1 MPLVYRA
8 RLRISTGAGK
18 EAAVRAEEMRD
29 IIISKL
35 KDGPKTTPELV
46 EMTGFSPEQIRER
59 MRRAKV
65 EGMVESAVIDKEF
78 MWYDKKQW
86 DHVVQVK
93 EDKGPITFGEL
104 RRISHYIRPNF
115 RIRVYDCVPKR
126 GEETAGVIRMKHI
139 DKIYRHVVTF
149 KEGGSTTLVKLAQ
162 YFRDGSR
169 NRCIK

>member
-8 RLRISTGAGK
+8 RLRNSTGAGK

-78 MWYDKKQW
+78 MWHDKKT
-86 DHVVQVK
+86 V
-93 EDKGPITFGEL
+93 
-104 RRISHYIRPNF
+104 
-115 RIRVYDCVPKR
+115 
-126 GEETAGVIRMKHI
+126 
-139 DKIYRHVVTF
+139 
-149 KEGGSTTLVKLAQ
+149 GSCCT
-162 YFRDGSR
+162 G
-169 NRCIK
+169 

>member
-1 MPLVYRA
+1 MPLVYRERA
-8 RLRISTGAGK
+8 PEPTGAGK

-78 MWYDKKQW
+78 MWYEKKQW

-126 GEETAGVIRMKHI
+126 GEEKAGVIRMKHI

-162 YFRDGSR
+162 YFRYGSR
-169 NRCIK
+169 NRCIR

>member
-1 MPLVYRA
+1 M
-8 RLRISTGAGK
+8 
-18 EAAVRAEEMRD
+18 RAEEMRD

-104 RRISHYIRPNF
+104 RRNQTEFSNPR
-115 RIRVYDCVPKR
+115 
-126 GEETAGVIRMKHI
+126 
-139 DKIYRHVVTF
+139 
-149 KEGGSTTLVKLAQ
+149 L
-162 YFRDGSR
+162 
-169 NRCIK
+169 

>member
-1 MPLVYRA
+1 MRA
-8 RLRISTGAGK
+8 A
-18 EAAVRAEEMRD
+18 EMRD

-104 RRISHYIRPNF
+104 RRIGHYIRPNF
-115 RIRVYDCVPKR
+115 RIRVYDCVPKK
-126 GEETAGVIRMKHI
+126 GEETTGVIQMKHI

>member
-1 MPLVYRA
+1 
-8 RLRISTGAGK
+8 
-18 EAAVRAEEMRD
+18 
-29 IIISKL
+29 
-35 KDGPKTTPELV
+35 
-46 EMTGFSPEQIRER
+46 

-104 RRISHYIRPNF
+104 RRISRYIRPNF
-115 RIRVYDCVPKR
+115 RIRVYDFVPKK
-126 GEETAGVIRMKHI
+126 GEETAGVIRMKHV

>member
-1 MPLVYRA
+1 MRA
-8 RLRISTGAGK
+8 K
-18 EAAVRAEEMRD
+18 EMRD

-35 KDGPKTTPELV
+35 KDGPKTTTELV
-46 EMTGFSPEQIRER
+46 AMTGFSPEQIRER

-86 DHVVQVK
+86 DHVAQVK

-115 RIRVYDCVPKR
+115 RIRVYDYIPKR
-126 GEETAGVIRMKHI
+126 GEEKAGVIRMKHI

-162 YFRDGSR
+162 YFRDGNR

>member
-1 MPLVYRA
+1 MRA
-8 RLRISTGAGK
+8 A
-18 EAAVRAEEMRD
+18 EMRD

-93 EDKGPITFGEL
+93 EDQGPITFGEL

-115 RIRVYDCVPKR
+115 RIRGWRDPDEAHRQDLSPCC
-126 GEETAGVIRMKHI
+126 
-139 DKIYRHVVTF
+139 HVQGRREYHACEVGAVF
-149 KEGGSTTLVKLAQ
+149 PGWQQEQ
-162 YFRDGSR
+162 MH
-169 NRCIK
+169 

>member
-1 MPLVYRA
+1 MRA
-8 RLRISTGAGK
+8 A
-18 EAAVRAEEMRD
+18 EMRD

-104 RRISHYIRPNF
+104 RRIGTISD
-115 RIRVYDCVPKR
+115 RIFESAFMTASRR
-126 GEETAGVIRMKHI
+126 GERK
-139 DKIYRHVVTF
+139 R
-149 KEGGSTTLVKLAQ
+149 LA
-162 YFRDGSR
+162 
-169 NRCIK
+169 

>member
-1 MPLVYRA
+1 MRA
-8 RLRISTGAGK
+8 A
-18 EAAVRAEEMRD
+18 EMRD

-104 RRISHYIRPNF
+104 RRIGHYIRPNF
-115 RIRVYDCVPKR
+115 RIRVYDCVPKKGR
-126 GEETAGVIRMKHI
+126 RNNWRDPDEAHRQ
-139 DKIYRHVVTF
+139 DLSPCCHVQGRRKYHACEVGAVF
-149 KEGGSTTLVKLAQ
+149 SGWQQE
-162 YFRDGSR
+162 
-169 NRCIK
+169 

>member
-1 MPLVYRA
+1 M
-8 RLRISTGAGK
+8 
-18 EAAVRAEEMRD
+18 
-29 IIISKL
+29 
-35 KDGPKTTPELV
+35 
-46 EMTGFSPEQIRER
+46 
-59 MRRAKV
+59 
-65 EGMVESAVIDKEF
+65 ESAVIDKEF

-115 RIRVYDCVPKR
+115 RIRVYDFAPKK

-139 DKIYRHVVTF
+139 DKIYCHVVTF

>member
-1 MPLVYRA
+1 M
-8 RLRISTGAGK
+8 
-18 EAAVRAEEMRD
+18 RAEEMRD

-93 EDKGPITFGEL
+93 EDKGPITFGECKKYG
-104 RRISHYIRPNF
+104 RDS
-115 RIRVYDCVPKR
+115 
-126 GEETAGVIRMKHI
+126 
-139 DKIYRHVVTF
+139 
-149 KEGGSTTLVKLAQ
+149 GSEQGTDV
-162 YFRDGSR
+162 DGSKKDQLYVQFELYR
-169 NRCIK
+169 FC